1 MTEVEEAGEVEEGGV
16 AENDQIGGEGVPDNE
31 A

>member
-1 MTEVEEAGEVEEGGV
+1 VTEIEEAGKIEEGGV
-16 AENDQIGGEGVPDNE
+16 AENDQIGGEGVPNNE